1 MQKNA
6 PGNRSDVGWKVL
18 SQLMG
23 IPKKLNANNVDGNYW
38 WCLLIEASF
47 GQNTKMLGLANLLE
61 IK

>member
-23 IPKKLNANNVDGNYW
+23 IPKKLNANNVDGNNW
-38 WCLLIEASF
+38 WGLLIEASF

>member
-1 MQKNA
+1 M
-6 PGNRSDVGWKVL
+6 L

-23 IPKKLNANNVDGNYW
+23 IPKKLNANNVDGNNW
-38 WCLLIEASF
+38 WGLLIEASF